1 MKKYWL
7 ICCLLGLSLPTWSQH
22 SYDLQ
27 LVNPTVDCMAHQFC
41 TTLQIRASLPNDT
54 FSIGSHTIFL
64 NYNINIL
71 QNPSYQSLHFDNTDS
86 CFLGMSVYMQPA
98 LGFDG
103 NTGEINIT
111 TNMTI
116 PNNGCPTVD
125 DEWTDMG
132 HLCFEL
138 LGNVTNTDVDLVF
151 NPVYITINQNNEQP
165 QHLQGQL
172 IPLHFQPD
180 CSDYNDD
187 DGDGIT
193 NIEENTIGTNPN
205 AADTDDDGLSDGQ
218 EWLNYE
224 TNPLSADSDNDNL
237 GDWDEII
244 TYQTNPNVADSDGD
258 QLSDFEEIVTYQ
270 TNAIAADTD
279 GDQLSDFAEVI
290 NYGSNPN
297 LSDSDGDSLPDAQEI
312 ATNQQNINTDQ
323 DTFPN
328 ILDDDDDGDGI
339 LTIQEDTNQNGT
351 LWDDDDDNDGTPD
364 FLDPDA
370 IGGISAVVLQKPS
383 IFPNPT
389 QAYLYVLLPATMPYY
404 LELNN
409 YLGQQVWS
417 SNGAGNTKIDVRH
430 LPNGLYQMTIVCPT
444 TNNRW
449 VQKIIVC
456 GK

>member
-7 ICCLLGLSLPTWSQH
+7 ICCLLELSLPTLSQH

-27 LVNPTVDCMAHQFC
+27 LANPTVDCITHQFC
-41 TTLQIRASLPNDT
+41 ATLQIRASLPNDT

-64 NYNINIL
+64 NYNTNIL
-71 QNPSYQSLHFDNTDS
+71 QNPSYQSLHFNNTDS
-86 CFLGMSVYMQPA
+86 CFFDMSVYLQPA
-98 LGFDG
+98 LGFDS

-116 PNNGCPTVD
+116 PNNGCPTVA

-138 LGNVTNTDVDLVF
+138 LGNVANTDVDLVF
-151 NPVYITINQNNEQP
+151 DPVYITINQNNEQP

-180 CSDYNDD
+180 CSGYNDD

-205 AADTDDDGLSDGQ
+205 AADTDNDGLSDGQ

-224 TNPLSADSDNDNL
+224 TNPLSADSDSDNL
-237 GDWDEII
+237 SDWDEII
-244 TYQTNPNVADSDGD
+244 TYQTNPTAADSD
-258 QLSDFEEIVTYQ
+258 
-270 TNAIAADTD
+270 A
-279 GDQLSDFAEVI
+279 DQLSDFAEVI

-312 ATNQQNINTDQ
+312 ADNLQNINTDQ
-323 DTFPN
+323 DAFPN

-351 LWDDDDDNDGTPD
+351 LWDDDDDNDGTSD

-389 QAYLYVLLPATMPYY
+389 QAYLYISLPTTLPYY

-409 YLGQQVWS
+409 YLGQQVWN
-417 SNGAGNTKIDVRH
+417 SNVVGNTMIDVRH
-430 LPNGLYQMTIVCPT
+430 LPNGFYQITITCPT

-449 VQKIIVC
+449 VQKIMVC